1 MKKALSLFFFA
12 ILLSI
17 TLAAKST
24 IRIHF
29 PGAENQKAIV
39 WTYADYISYTKKFLG
54 TYDINAS
61 GDFEF
66 TNYAGSV
73 KPLYIQVKFM
83 RFSFFAEP
91 GKDYVIQVRKTDFR
105 NPELYPKNTI
115 AYIDPGFS
123 IIKPRDKELN
133 HGLEQI
139 NLMFSSFVDSNYL
152 FLIRGQNTKYMV
164 DSFAG
169 HITHF
174 TDSFDNDFLNDYVG
188 FQMAELHLLNHD
200 FSYKMVVDKFFSG
213 KKLDLNNPYLMEFF
227 NSFWSNYLTSKAQ
240 GYSPTQLDS
249 VINQVQSYQALS
261 ALVGRDPLLKDSIL
275 RELVII
281 RNIPQMYSGRRFK
294 KSALVDILS
303 DIARSDLRKEHQ
315 FIATNVRKRMLQRQT
330 GSPAPDFHF
339 TSIEGKE
346 ISLERLQGKY
356 IYINIW
362 NTECEQCLAEMEYT
376 KELYQDF
383 DDIIEFVSISVDQD
397 TAFMSKYAREREYQ
411 WHIAPIGEEL
421 KFLYDYNVD
430 VLPRYILIDK
440 NGHIEMWNAPSPSN
454 HFSDYFLKMLND
466 KKGNLELQR

>member
-1 MKKALSLFFFA
+1 MKKTLLLFFAF
-12 ILLSI
+12 LLS
-17 TLAAKST
+17 AALTAQSN

-29 PGAENQKAIV
+29 PGAGKQKAIV

-54 TYDINAS
+54 TYDIDAN

-66 TNYAGSV
+66 KNYAGSV
-73 KPLYIQVKFM
+73 KPLYVQVKFM

-91 GKDYVIQVRKTDFR
+91 GKDYVIQVRKTDFN

-115 AYIDPGFS
+115 AYIDPGYS
-123 IIKPRDKELN
+123 IIKPRDRELN
-133 HGLEQI
+133 QGLEQV
-139 NLMFSSFVDSNYL
+139 NEMFSSFVDSNYL
-152 FLIRGQNTKYMV
+152 FLIRGQNTKHLV

-169 HITHF
+169 IITHL
-174 TDSFDNDFLNDYVG
+174 TDSFHNRFLDDYVD
-188 FQMAELHLLNHD
+188 FQMAELRLLNHD
-200 FSYKMVVDKFFSG
+200 YSYRMVVDKFFSG
-213 KKLDLNNPYLMEFF
+213 KKLDLNNPYLMKFF
-227 NSFWSNYLTSKAQ
+227 NSFWSNYLTTKAQ
-240 GYSPTQLDS
+240 GFSPTQLDS
-249 VINQVQSYQALS
+249 VINHVQSYQALS

-281 RNIPQMYSGRRFK
+281 RNIPQMYSGRRFTK
-294 KSALVDILS
+294 NALVDILS
-303 DIARSDLRKEHQ
+303 DIARSNLRREHQ

-330 GSPAPDFHF
+330 GSPAPDFRF
-339 TSIEGKE
+339 TTIDGKE
-346 ISLERLQGKY
+346 ITLERLKGKY
-356 IYINIW
+356 VYLNIW

-383 DDIIEFVSISVDQD
+383 DDIIAFVSISVDQD

-411 WHIAPIGEEL
+411 WSISPIGDEL

-430 VLPRYILIDK
+430 VLPRYILLDK
-440 NGHIEMWNAPSPSN
+440 KGRIEMWNAPAPSN